1 MTCIIV
7 EDEPLAMRRM
17 KKYVGMLPSLQLLGV
32 FESAPEAIGFLQTEK
47 IDLLFLDVQM
57 DEFSGI
63 QLLESLAERPA
74 VILTTAFDQYAIK
87 AFELQVADY
96 LLKPFDFERFRQAVA
111 RVQEKLDSRY
121 SNPPAPPFLFI
132 KTGHRLQKVLLE
144 EILFIEGMRDYRK
157 IHCENSKIMTLETF
171 SALEEKLPGN
181 RFCRVHKSFMVAI
194 DKIASIERDRISIQQ
209 EIIPVSETYKAHFYQ
224 LVKYPSK

>member
-1 MTCIIV
+1 MTCIII
-7 EDEPLAMRRM
+7 EDEPLAMLRM
-17 KKYVGMLPSLQLLGV
+17 KKYVGKLPSLQLLGV
-32 FESAPEAIGFLQTEK
+32 FESALEAIGFLQTEK

-63 QLLESLAERPA
+63 KLLESLAERPA

-111 RVQEKLDSRY
+111 RVQEKLDSHH

-194 DKIASIERDRISIQQ
+194 DKIASIERDRIKIQQ
-209 EIIPVSETYKAHFYQ
+209 ETIPVSETYKAHFYQ